1 MKRLETMMNSEIP
14 RRVDMQRMT
23 AAELAILAAVDAVE
37 AAGADVRL
45 TDAVV
50 LLGEARDAVSDYV
63 DGIKAIRRTYIRR
76 QWEE

>member
-1 MKRLETMMNSEIP
+1 MSNEIP

-23 AAELAILAAVDAVE
+23 AAELAILEAVRAVE

-50 LLGEARDAVSDYV
+50 LLGEARDCVSDYV
-63 DGIKAIRRTYIRR
+63 DGIKVIRRRPDRR
-76 QWEE
+76 EWQD